1 MAALGKRA
9 RRRRSMLMAGG
20 IALLTIAAAVVGA
33 VAYVTWNTEPPLDAR
48 MCPAAGPAGH
58 FVVLIDTT
66 DPMSFTQKQAYSVLF
81 RELIERKTPK
91 GYLLSVFVLG
101 ENFEANAKPVV
112 DLCNPG
118 SGADKSELTATLHR
132 LRRQYEERFLKP
144 LLDEADRL
152 PSTQSA
158 KASPVL
164 EMLQLVALNGFR
176 KENIQGDRRL
186 ILVSDMLHNTPQFS
200 MYRGTPDHKAF
211 SESTYGQKTRLDLP
225 NTKVELHYLMHAPKL
240 QTRQNLQFWEEHFN
254 KAGARIVA
262 VRPMEG

>member
-1 MAALGKRA
+1 MAVLGKRA
-9 RRRRSMLMAGG
+9 RRRRNMLMIGG
-20 IALLTIAAAVVGA
+20 IALLTIASAVVA
-33 VAYVTWNTEPPLDAR
+33 TVAYITLRREPPLDAR

-58 FVVLIDTT
+58 YVALIDTT
-66 DPMSFTQKQAYSVLF
+66 DPLSFTQKQAYSVIF
-81 RELIERKTPK
+81 RELVERNTPE

-101 ENFEANAKPVV
+101 ENFEAFAKPVV
-112 DLCNPG
+112 ELCNPG
-118 SGADKSELTATLHR
+118 SGADKSELTANLRR
-132 LRRQYEERFLKP
+132 LRQQYEDRFLKP
-144 LLDEADRL
+144 LLDEGDRL
-152 PSTQSA
+152 ASTQSA

-176 KENIQGDRRL
+176 KENIQGERRL

-200 MYRGTPDHKAF
+200 MYRGTPDYKAF
-211 SESTYGQKTRLDLP
+211 SETTYGQKMRLDLP
-225 NTKVELHYLMHAPKL
+225 STKVELHYLINAPKL

>member
-1 MAALGKRA
+1 
-9 RRRRSMLMAGG
+9 MLVVGG
-20 IALLTIAAAVVGA
+20 AALLTLAVVIAAGVGYFTLNREA
-33 VAYVTWNTEPPLDAR
+33 PLDAR
-48 MCPAAGPAGH
+48 MCPAQGPLGH
-58 FVVLIDTT
+58 YVVLVDTT
-66 DPMSFTQKQAYSVLF
+66 DPLSFTQKQAYSVLF
-81 RELIERKTPK
+81 RELIERNTPE

-112 DLCNPG
+112 ELCNPG
-118 SGADKSELTATLHR
+118 SGAHKSELTATLHR

-144 LLDEADRL
+144 LLAEADRL
-152 PSTQSA
+152 ASTESA

-176 KENIQGDRRL
+176 KENIQGERRL

-200 MYRGTPDHKAF
+200 MYRGTPDYKAF

-225 NTKVELHYLMHAPKL
+225 NTKVELHYLMNAPKL